1 MVLLIKSA
9 AEATT
14 VFAILIDASG
24 TCPSRLEFLRDVVF
38 LFEREEEEEESGE
51 GFSVRA
57 NDDAS
62 LSLVVLS
69 ILSERIEAPSSLVVI
84 STKTSTVVAVAAV
97 EVDEVDATFPSSM
110 RDG

>member
-9 AEATT
+9 AEATS

-24 TCPSRLEFLRDVVF
+24 ICPSRLEFLRDVVF
-38 LFEREEEEEESGE
+38 FFEIE

-57 NDDAS
+57 NDDAG

-69 ILSERIEAPSSLVVI
+69 ILSERIEAPSLVII
-84 STKTSTVVAVAAV
+84 STETSTVVVVAVV
-97 EVDEVDATFPSSM
+97 EVEEVDATFPSSM